1 MKHIVTAKFKLMLNI
16 SEENRNKVKW
26 PRWKKICSTGE
37 PKYVDGSDLAKT
49 EVQNQGIGVDAV
61 LKQFGG
67 KGKATGCVVLHL
79 STDNRRVERANFVV
93 RGELE
98 EKEIRMECSKLWQD
112 ADLDTIV
119 TIRFPRIVIFKFEEG
134 GLWSELVPDEEI
146 VHYFHARAVGLNPTP
161 ILTPDLVRWG
171 ISKFCTRMVC
181 QVAKSPSPAKGVII
195 K

>member
-1 MKHIVTAKFKLMLNI
+1 MAPPDKNLF
-16 SEENRNKVKW
+16 
-26 PRWKKICSTGE
+26 TGGTQI
-37 PKYVDGSDLAKT
+37 DGSDLAKT

-61 LKQFGG
+61 LKQFGR

-79 STDNRRVERANFVV
+79 STDNRQVERANFVV

-112 ADLDTIV
+112 VDLDTIV

-161 ILTPDLVRWG
+161 ILTPDLVR
-171 ISKFCTRMVC
+171 
-181 QVAKSPSPAKGVII
+181 
-195 K
+195 